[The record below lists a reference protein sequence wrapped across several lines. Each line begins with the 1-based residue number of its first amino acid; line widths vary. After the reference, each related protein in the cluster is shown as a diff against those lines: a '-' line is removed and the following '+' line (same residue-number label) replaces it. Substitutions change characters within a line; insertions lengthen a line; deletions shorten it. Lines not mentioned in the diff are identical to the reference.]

1 MWAALE
7 AIKAFLVSPASIA
20 KYPSVRL
27 YGIAWDLHFSRE
39 TMILSTETLKSN
51 LNTTENQMHL
61 EKLDVIAVL
70 NLLRLH
76 RERKVIMLDT
86 LSAWAGGRGY
96 YANDRP
102 GGLNGQGNYKPT
114 DESSVLYMRIIEF
127 NQQWLILMSEV
138 ARIMEECPDGT
149 VFFQNKEEFFDDWRF
164 AKVLTGNKK
173 SVLVSEFRRIL
184 ERLPKEVAFPPS

>member
-1 MWAALE
+1 MPARTPDLVLLSSDDVEFNVHSLILKMSSPVFGDMLRTPRSQATSTESAAEAVVLAEPAAVLSLLLDIVYPGRGQLQNVDFGGHLLLLKATGLAAIKYDMWAALE

-76 RERKVIMLDT
+76 RERKVIH
-86 LSAWAGGRGY
+86 A
-96 YANDRP
+96 
-102 GGLNGQGNYKPT
+102 
-114 DESSVLYMRIIEF
+114 
-127 NQQWLILMSEV
+127 
-138 ARIMEECPDGT
+138 
-149 VFFQNKEEFFDDWRF
+149 
-164 AKVLTGNKK
+164 
-173 SVLVSEFRRIL
+173 
-184 ERLPKEVAFPPS
+184 